1 MLTGDF
7 GFHRI
12 LKKHPSSE
20 SAYDIEMTFIPW
32 LFRGLGKYLSVN
44 VIEPLR
50 TELSFWSHE
59 KKSVEKFALPFSGAP

>member
-32 LFRGLGKYLSVN
+32 LFRYQ
-44 VIEPLR
+44 
-50 TELSFWSHE
+50 
-59 KKSVEKFALPFSGAP
+59 